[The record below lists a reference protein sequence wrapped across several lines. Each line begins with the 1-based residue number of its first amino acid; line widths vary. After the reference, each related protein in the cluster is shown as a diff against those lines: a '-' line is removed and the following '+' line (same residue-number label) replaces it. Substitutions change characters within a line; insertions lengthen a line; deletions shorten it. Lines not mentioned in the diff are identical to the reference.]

1 MRKLGHLTASILLL
15 TLASPLFGQVS
26 FEKVEI
32 RTGFG
37 QAREGD
43 KGRLTFDADGI
54 RFIDESWNEYVSIP
68 ATAVTGLAYSQ
79 VEGARP
85 GSPLSRPFELLQ
97 GKKHFLTISFAV
109 KDLPAAVE
117 FKLHKSNYEGVLK
130 NAELATGKTVERPEG
145 EPTEVS
151 EAAPAPPVAVQDGV
165 LRITSNP
172 VGAEVEINKAF
183 NGLTPRGKAVK
194 PGEYTI
200 RVSKDGYAT
209 WQRQVLVD
217 PGETLE
223 IHADLQEAPPA
234 VARTN
239 D

>member
-1 MRKLGHLTASILLL
+1 MRILHHILAGAFVL
-15 TLASPLFGQVS
+15 AFSSTLSAQVS

-43 KGRLTFDADGI
+43 KGRLAFDAKGI

-68 ATAVTGLAYSQ
+68 AGAVTNLSYSS
-79 VEGARP
+79 VEGAKP

-97 GKKHFLTISFAV
+97 GKKHFLTIAFSV
-109 KDLPAAVE
+109 DNLPAAVE

-130 NAELATGKTVERPEG
+130 NAELVTGKPVEKPE
-145 EPTEVS
+145 EEMQVS
-151 EAAPAPPVAVQDGV
+151 EAEPAPAVAPKNGV
-165 LRITSNP
+165 LRITSSP
-172 VGAEVEINKAF
+172 ELAEVEINNAF
-183 NGLTPRGKAVK
+183 NGLTPRGKSVK

-200 RVSKDGYAT
+200 TVTKDGFKQ
-209 WQRQVLVD
+209 WKREVLVD

-223 IHADLQEAPPA
+223 IHADLLEETAS
-234 VARTN
+234 N

>member
-1 MRKLGHLTASILLL
+1 MRILNHL
-15 TLASPLFGQVS
+15 LAGAVVLAFSSALAAQVS

-43 KGRLTFDADGI
+43 QGRLAFDAKGI
-54 RFIDESWNEYVSIP
+54 RFIDESWNEFVSIP
-68 ATAVTGLAYSQ
+68 AGAVTNLYYSS

-97 GKKHFLTISFAV
+97 GKKHFLTITFAV
-109 KDLPAAVE
+109 DNLPAAVE

-130 NAELATGKTVERPEG
+130 NAALVTGKTVGKPAEE
-145 EPTEVS
+145 TQVS
-151 EAAPAPPVAVQDGV
+151 EAAPAPQAAPKDGV
-165 LRITSNP
+165 MRITSNP
-172 VGAEVEINKAF
+172 ELAEVEINNAF

-200 RVSKDGYAT
+200 TISKDGYKQ
-209 WQRQVLVD
+209 WRREVLVD
-217 PGETLE
+217 PGATLE
-223 IHADLQEAPPA
+223 IHADLLEETAS
-234 VARTN
+234 N

>member
-1 MRKLGHLTASILLL
+1 MRILNHLLAGAIALVFSSLL
-15 TLASPLFGQVS
+15 AAQVS

-32 RTGFG
+32 RTGYG
-37 QAREGD
+37 KAREGD
-43 KGRLTFDADGI
+43 QGRLVFDAKGI

-68 ATAVTGLAYSQ
+68 AGSVKTLYYST

-97 GKKHFLTISFAV
+97 GKKHFLTITFAV
-109 KDLPAAVE
+109 DSLPAAVE

-130 NAELATGKTVERPEG
+130 NAALVTGKIVEK
-145 EPTEVS
+145 PTEVVQVS
-151 EAAPAPPVAVQDGV
+151 GATPAPQAPPKEGV

-172 VGAEVEINKAF
+172 EFAEVEINHAF
-183 NGLTPRGKAVK
+183 NGLTPRGKSVK
-194 PGEYTI
+194 PGQYSITV
-200 RVSKDGYAT
+200 RKDGYKQWT
-209 WQRQVLVD
+209 REVSVD

-223 IHADLQEAPPA
+223 IHADLLEQTAS
-234 VARTN
+234 N

>member
-1 MRKLGHLTASILLL
+1 MRILNHLSAGVIALVFSSA
-15 TLASPLFGQVS
+15 LAAQVS

-37 QAREGD
+37 KAREGD
-43 KGRLTFDADGI
+43 AGRLAFDAKGI
-54 RFIDESWNEYVSIP
+54 RFIDESWNEFVSIP
-68 ATAVTGLAYSQ
+68 AGAVTNLYYSS

-97 GKKHFLTISFAV
+97 GKKHFLTITFV
-109 KDLPAAVE
+109 VDQLPAAVE

-130 NAELATGKTVERPEG
+130 NAELVTGKTVQKPE
-145 EPTEVS
+145 EETRVS
-151 EAAPAPPVAVQDGV
+151 EAAPAPPVPPKDGV

-172 VGAEVEINKAF
+172 AGAEVEINNAF

-200 RVSKDGYAT
+200 TVSKDGYKQ
-209 WQRQVLVD
+209 WKREVLVD
-217 PGETLE
+217 PGSTLE
-223 IHADLQEAPPA
+223 IHADLLEETAA
-234 VARTN
+234 N

>member
-1 MRKLGHLTASILLL
+1 MRISYPLLAGAFAL
-15 TLASPLFGQVS
+15 VFSSVLAAQVS

-37 QAREGD
+37 KAREGD
-43 KGRLTFDADGI
+43 QGRLAFDAKGI

-68 ATAVTGLAYSQ
+68 AGSVSSLYYSS

-85 GSPLSRPFELLQ
+85 GSPLARPFELLQ
-97 GKKHFLTISFAV
+97 GKKHFLTITFAV
-109 KDLPAAVE
+109 DNLPAAVE

-130 NAELATGKTVERPEG
+130 NAELVTGKNVERPEPETQTG
-145 EPTEVS
+145 GAE
-151 EAAPAPPVAVQDGV
+151 PAPQASPKDGV

-172 VGAEVEINKAF
+172 ELAEVEINNAF

-194 PGEYTI
+194 PGEYAIT
-200 RVSKDGYAT
+200 VSKEGYKT
-209 WQRQVLVD
+209 WKREILVD
-217 PGETLE
+217 PGATLE
-223 IHADLQEAPPA
+223 IHAELLEETAA
-234 VARTN
+234 N

>member
-1 MRKLGHLTASILLL
+1 MRILNHL
-15 TLASPLFGQVS
+15 LAGALALAFSSALAAQVS

-43 KGRLTFDADGI
+43 KGRLAFDAKGI

-68 ATAVTGLAYSQ
+68 AGAVTNLYYSS

-97 GKKHFLTISFAV
+97 GKKHFLTITFAV
-109 KDLPAAVE
+109 DKLPAAVE
-117 FKLHKSNYEGVLK
+117 FKLHKSNYEGVLR
-130 NAELATGKTVERPEG
+130 NAELVTGKTVEKPED
-145 EPTEVS
+145 EVEVS
-151 EAAPAPPVAVQDGV
+151 DAAPATPVAPKEGV
-165 LRITSNP
+165 LRITSSP
-172 VGAEVEINKAF
+172 ELAEVEINNAF

-194 PGEYTI
+194 AGEYTI
-200 RVSKDGYAT
+200 TITKDGYKQ
-209 WQRQVLVD
+209 WKREVLVD

-223 IHADLQEAPPA
+223 IHADLLEETAA
-234 VARTN
+234 N